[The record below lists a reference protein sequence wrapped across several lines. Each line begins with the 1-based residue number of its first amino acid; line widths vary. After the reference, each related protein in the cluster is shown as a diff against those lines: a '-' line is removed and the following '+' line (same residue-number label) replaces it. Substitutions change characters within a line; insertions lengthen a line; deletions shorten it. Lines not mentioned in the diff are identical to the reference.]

1 MVRFI
6 LLRIARTVLTLFA
19 VVTVVFF
26 LTRLSGNPL
35 EIMYGEEAISSE
47 DWQKLKEYYGFDKS
61 LPKQYVFYL
70 RELARG
76 NFGVSIIFKRPVVE
90 LYTQAFGKT
99 LKLAVWVLP
108 LSVFVGIP
116 IGIIGALKRRSST
129 GRLAMACAFI
139 GYAVP
144 NFILAISFI
153 LVFSFVLKI
162 LPSAGDATVWHFI
175 MPTIVLSAA
184 TIAALARYT
193 RSSMLDVLSQDYVRT
208 ARGKGLAERIVIYK
222 HVLRNVM
229 IPVVTVLGLQAAHL
243 ITGSMIVE
251 TVFSWPG
258 IGRLII
264 GSVFNRDYPLLQFG
278 VIFIASLV
286 VMINFIVDIL
296 YVLADPRIRVET

>member
-1 MVRFI
+1 
-6 LLRIARTVLTLFA
+6 
-19 VVTVVFF
+19 
-26 LTRLSGNPL
+26 
-35 EIMYGEEAISSE
+35 MYGEEAISSE

-116 IGIIGALKRRSST
+116 LGIIGALKRRSST

>member
-116 IGIIGALKRRSST
+116 LGIIGALKRRSST

-208 ARGKGLAERIVIYK
+208 ARGKGLAERSVIYK

>member
-116 IGIIGALKRRSST
+116 LGIIGALKRRSST

-153 LVFSFVLKI
+153 IVFSFVLKI

-296 YVLADPRIRVET
+296 YFLADPRIRVET